1 MQNIKTIESCC
12 TFGTQPVHQIKHSM
26 SSKICLNHAVG
37 PHLAVYEWG
46 TSQHQRSHHLE
57 WRWALWMNR
66 PEEDAQPTALT
77 VTCTFSCPSE
87 AHQRPP
93 ASGPSS
99 SSSLHMPFVM
109 HHVKEH
115 VFFSPLLHLRNMST
129 CITTMAWMCAYVRP
143 CVRAWLPACVCV
155 CERESMRGRERV
167 GEREGAH
174 VSVYQLHFLYCS
186 TAWEQEA
193 RRKSKKK

>member
-1 MQNIKTIESCC
+1 
-12 TFGTQPVHQIKHSM
+12 
-26 SSKICLNHAVG
+26 
-37 PHLAVYEWG
+37 
-46 TSQHQRSHHLE
+46 
-57 WRWALWMNR
+57 MNR

-87 AHQRPP
+87 AHQWPP

-115 VFFSPLLHLRNMST
+115 VFFPPLLHLRNMST

-143 CVRAWLPACVCV
+143 CVRAWLAACVCV

-167 GEREGAH
+167 GERERGSTCIGVSAPFLVLQHCMRARSAAKEQKRNDKKRERKIKADDKQPTGPRAAERCAH
-174 VSVYQLHFLYCS
+174 TH
-186 TAWEQEA
+186 TNAA
-193 RRKSKKK
+193 RSIFK